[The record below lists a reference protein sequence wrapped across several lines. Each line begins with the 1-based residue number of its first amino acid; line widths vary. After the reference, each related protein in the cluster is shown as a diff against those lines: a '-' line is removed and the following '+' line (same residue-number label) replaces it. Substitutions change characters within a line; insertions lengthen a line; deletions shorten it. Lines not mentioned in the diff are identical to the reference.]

1 MEVINRTIK
10 VSANQDNTSLRV
22 MVSQIDIIVD
32 PPMQYEFNIIGTF
45 DEELVLQAI
54 QVDKIEGS
62 MGSICAPAKNSLQKL
77 VGVQVGKGFNRQ
89 VRNLSGPDFCMHF
102 PAMLQQ
108 MASTALRCKQIK
120 ILQCKGKDAFLRA
133 NKTLFKGKCVG
144 YSG

>member
-1 MEVINRTIK
+1 MELINRTIK

-22 MVSQIDIIVD
+22 VVSQIDIIVD
-32 PPMQYEFNIIGTF
+32 PPLQYEFNITGTF

-54 QVDKIEGS
+54 QVDKMEGS
-62 MGSICAPAKNSLQKL
+62 MGAMCAPAKNSLQEL

-89 VRNLSGPDFCMHF
+89 VRNLSGSDFCMHF

-120 ILQCKGKDAFLRA
+120 VLQFEGKDAFLRA

-144 YSG
+144 YS